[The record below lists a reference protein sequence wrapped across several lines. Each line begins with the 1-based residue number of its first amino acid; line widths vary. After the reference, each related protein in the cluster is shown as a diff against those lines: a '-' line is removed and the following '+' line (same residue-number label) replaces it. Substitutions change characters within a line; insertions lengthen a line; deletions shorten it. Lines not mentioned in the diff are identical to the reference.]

1 MIRTPELV
9 EALAGQIKPRFKL
22 RRFDELKIG
31 TERTYLVKGLIPRTG
46 LVVAWGPPKCG
57 KSFWTFDLAMH
68 IALGREYR
76 GRRVQRGPV
85 VYCAFEGASGYSAR
99 AEAFRQ
105 RYLAEDHEAP
115 DFYLLDA
122 QIDLAADSPAIIGD
136 IRAQVRER
144 APACVVLDTLN
155 RSLAGS
161 ESNDKDMA
169 FYIRAADA
177 IYKAFGCAVI
187 VVHHCGVNDSRP
199 RGHTSLTGA
208 ADAQLAVRRD
218 AAGNIIVTVEWMKDG
233 AEGDVIASRLERM
246 DIGIDQDGDVQS
258 SCVIVPVEGEL
269 PRAVPQR
276 RLSDRQRLA
285 IEALTETVLQAGK
298 PAPPE
303 WQLPAGIQ
311 IVGADAWR
319 EELIR
324 RSVIDRDGANPRQ
337 DFKRLR
343 ESLAARKLIGNRDEQ
358 VWQV

>member
-1 MIRTPELV
+1 M
-9 EALAGQIKPRFKL
+9 
-22 RRFDELKIG
+22 
-31 TERTYLVKGLIPRTG
+31 
-46 LVVAWGPPKCG
+46 
-57 KSFWTFDLAMH
+57 
-68 IALGREYR
+68 
-76 GRRVQRGPV
+76 
-85 VYCAFEGASGYSAR
+85 
-99 AEAFRQ
+99 
-105 RYLAEDHEAP
+105 AEDHEAP

-144 APACVVLDTLN
+144 APGCVVLDTLN

-177 IYKAFGCAVI
+177 ICKAFGCAVI

-319 EELIR
+319 EELMR